1 MRYFQRCISYLTC
14 FFSEDCTKKSFLG
27 CKLCFS
33 LRSNFTYKDIS
44 GTNLSTDTDDS
55 SLIQIFQC
63 IISNTW
69 DVSCDLFWSE
79 LCISCFCF
87 IFFNMNRCV
96 DIILHQSLT

>member
-14 FFSEDCTKKSFLG
+14 FLTEDCTKQSLFSSQ
-27 CKLCFS
+27 LCLSLWSYFS
-33 LRSNFTYKDIS
+33 DKDIS

-63 IISNTW
+63 IITNTW

-87 IFFNMNRCV
+87 IFLNMNRCV
-96 DIILHQSLT
+96 DIILNQSLT